1 MKKILTLLFGIILL
15 ISLIVII
22 LNGNE
27 TLKILSIK
35 QIMNESKYLDSSIEQ
50 ASILSKTNYPNA
62 IKSLED
68 ANKELLR
75 NKDEYAELINTSLEE
90 DVKLANEI
98 QKYDIDFLWT
108 IVGSHATYRELQLG
122 IEVIRS
128 NSITQNEYD
137 LNFTVKGEYKNIS
150 DFIKDIEDD
159 SELNFKI
166 EDFALQPT
174 LTKRDGRDFLDF
186 TYLTSKFSVKSIG
199 LNLDTL
205 R

>member
-68 ANKELLR
+68 TNKELVR

-108 IVGSHATYRELQLG
+108 IVGSHATHRELQLG
-122 IEVIRS
+122 IEVVRS